1 MSGSQK
7 KLPSKPAVVYDLCC
21 VRTFVWQKVDS
32 DLEKVLPIGPK
43 SFDELLHIFVR
54 PTVLDVSHRSAGEGS
69 LEQVL
74 DSLAS
79 FVLMFVQNLQC
90 IGCDGVARGT
100 LQSKA
105 LQSISVSSFGIK

>member
-1 MSGSQK
+1 MI
-7 KLPSKPAVVYDLCC
+7 DWCC

-32 DLEKVLPIGPK
+32 DLEKVLPISPK
-43 SFDELLHIFVR
+43 SFDKLLHIFVR
-54 PTVLDVSHRSAGEGS
+54 PTVLDVSHRGAGERS

-74 DSLAS
+74 DSLAG

-105 LQSISVSSFGIK
+105 LQSISVSSFGMIRYCDPTNILI